1 MMRAKRRFS
10 QNFLINTGVIQ
21 KIIDA
26 VNPHPNETILE
37 IGPGPGILTRPLLE
51 RGARVVAVDADREMI
66 AALREEF
73 AGNERLTLVQSDIL
87 QYAWQEIPPT
97 PRIKVVGN
105 IPYHISSPILFWLAA
120 HRDRIASAVI
130 TMQREVALRLV
141 ATAGTKDYGALTIG
155 MGAVAHSERLFDI
168 RPGSFRPAPS
178 VTSSTV
184 RVTFPDPPPYHIPD
198 PMRFRAVVR
207 TAFSKRRKMLRGIF
221 PEAVLTAA
229 GIDSTRRPETLNVEE
244 FARLAL
250 VSSGI
255 REARHH
261 RTGLL

>member
-10 QNFLINTGVIQ
+10 QNFLVNKGVIQ
-21 KIIDA
+21 KIIAA
-26 VNPHPNETILE
+26 VDPQSDETILE

-66 AALREEF
+66 DTLRDAF
-73 AGNERLTLVQSDIL
+73 SANEQLTLVQADIL

-141 ATAGTKDYGALTIG
+141 AKAGTKDYGALTIG

-168 RPGSFRPAPS
+168 SPGSFRPAPT

-184 RVTFPDPPPYHIPD
+184 RVTFPDPPPYDIPD
-198 PMRFRAVVR
+198 PVRFRDVVR
-207 TAFSKRRKMLRGIF
+207 AAFSKRRKMLRGIF
-221 PEAVLTAA
+221 PEALLHTT
-229 GIDSTRRPETLNVEE
+229 GIDPTRRPETLTVEE
-244 FARLAL
+244 FARLARA
-250 VSSGI
+250 S
-255 REARHH
+255 
-261 RTGLL
+261 